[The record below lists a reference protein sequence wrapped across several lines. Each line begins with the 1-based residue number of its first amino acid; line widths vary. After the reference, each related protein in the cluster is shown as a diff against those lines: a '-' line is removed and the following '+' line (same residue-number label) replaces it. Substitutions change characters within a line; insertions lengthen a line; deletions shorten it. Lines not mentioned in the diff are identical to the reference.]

1 MSARAGDDGS
11 GARRPGRPPDLEKRQ
26 AILDAAR
33 EVLAEVGYASMTI
46 DAVAQRAGSN
56 RVMIYR
62 VWDNK
67 LALARDA
74 LLGGDDDFVVPDTGD
89 LRADLRAFTA
99 QQVARMTRPSYLM
112 GVPGLTVE
120 LMSDPALFRDTFERY
135 VKPSEDGYRT
145 IVARAVERGD
155 LAAPAAGVDGAVL
168 TRLVSGFVTSLA
180 QSGRRGAE
188 EITDLAVAALL
199 GVLRDAG

>member
-1 MSARAGDDGS
+1 MTS
-11 GARRPGRPPDLEKRQ
+11 GAVRRPGRPPDLEKRA

-56 RVMIYR
+56 RVLIYR
-62 VWDNK
+62 VWDSK

-74 LLGGDDDFVVPDTGD
+74 LLGGDSDFVVPDTGG
-89 LRADLRAFTA
+89 LEADLRDFTT
-99 QQVARMTRPSYLM
+99 QQVARMTRPAYLM

-120 LMSDPALFRDTFERY
+120 LLSDPALFRDTYERY
-135 VKPSEDGYRT
+135 VKPSEDGFRA
-145 IVARAVERGD
+145 ILDRAVERGE
-155 LAAPAAGVDGAVL
+155 LARAADPAVL

-180 QSGRRGAE
+180 QAGRHDPAA
-188 EITDLAVAALL
+188 ITDLAVAAQL
-199 GVLRDAG
+199 GVLRDFS

>member
-1 MSARAGDDGS
+1 VSEVVPAGPAPA
-11 GARRPGRPPDLEKRQ
+11 ARRPGRPPDLEKRQ

-56 RVMIYR
+56 RVLIYR
-62 VWDNK
+62 VWDTK

-74 LLGGDDDFVVPDTGD
+74 LLGGDSDFVVPDTGE
-89 LRADLRAFTA
+89 LRADLRDFTA
-99 QQVARMTRPSYLM
+99 QQVARMTRPAYLM

-120 LMSDPALFRDTFERY
+120 LMSDARLFRDTYERY
-135 VKPSEDGYRT
+135 VKPSDDGFRT
-145 IVARAVERGD
+145 IVARAVERGE
-155 LAAPAAGVDGAVL
+155 LARPFDEAVL

-180 QSGRRGAE
+180 QSGRHDVE
-188 EITDLAVAALL
+188 EITDLAVAALM
-199 GVLRDAG
+199 GVLREFS